1 MTCRSH
7 PWTYPAENGH
17 SSHDHSASLHCLLSG
32 WSERLSRG
40 EPWHL
45 VRAAYYSRY
54 PNGEGKRDFTDR
66 TKAPRVA
73 RTAVLKGN
81 MRLSVGGSSQ
91 WSATAFPHTNRTCD
105 IFSNPPH
112 EGEHCKRTVR

>member
-1 MTCRSH
+1 MGIRRTIIVLRCTAYCPSGQNV
-7 PWTYPAENGH
+7 YPG
-17 SSHDHSASLHCLLSG
+17 
-32 WSERLSRG
+32 G

-54 PNGEGKRDFTDR
+54 PNGEGKRGFTDR

-81 MRLSVGGSSQ
+81 MRLSVGGSSRG
-91 WSATAFPHTNRTCD
+91 ALLLFTHTNRTCD

>member
-54 PNGEGKRDFTDR
+54 PNGGRQERLHGPDQG
-66 TKAPRVA
+66 ASPREDSRIERQHAIIYRGFESVV
-73 RTAVLKGN
+73 RYH
-81 MRLSVGGSSQ
+81 LS
-91 WSATAFPHTNRTCD
+91 PHTNRTCD
-105 IFSNPPH
+105 ISSNLPRDA
-112 EGEHCKRTVR
+112 CL